1 MRHLARPEIWGS
13 LISSRDYRFTWIR
26 DTSFTLYALLRLGFT
41 EECVYY
47 AGNPHRVALG
57 WADGFYLL
65 TMQGERLH
73 RFRSRSTQG
82 QSVLFFLTVVVAW
95 C

>member
-41 EECVYY
+41 EECVI
-47 AGNPHRVALG
+47 AGNTIVPPM
-57 WADGFYLL
+57 DGLMIF
-65 TMQGERLH
+65 T
-73 RFRSRSTQG
+73 
-82 QSVLFFLTVVVAW
+82 